1 MGRVFEMDRCTLLY
15 FKWVTNKDHYTAQG
29 TLLNIMWQPGWE
41 GNLRENGYVY
51 VYGCIPSLL
60 K

>member
-1 MGRVFEMDRCTLLY
+1 MGRVFEMDRYTLLY
-15 FKWVTNKDHYTAQG
+15 FKWVTNKDHYMAQG

-51 VYGCIPSLL
+51 VYG
-60 K
+60 